1 VNPYTAELIGT
12 AILLLLGTGVVAN
25 VVLRQTKG
33 YAGGWIVISAG
44 WGFAVFAGVATADQY
59 SGAHLN
65 PAVTLG
71 LAAIGAFDW
80 VQVPGYI
87 GAQLLGAFLGS
98 TLAYLAY
105 YKHYAATDDPTAKLS
120 TFATVPAIR
129 APAWNLVT
137 EALATFVL
145 VLVCLYFTP
154 GTATVEGSDIPVGL
168 GSVGALPVA
177 FLVFGIG
184 LSLGGPTGYA
194 INPARDLGPRFAHAV
209 LPIPGK
215 GGSDWGYAW
224 VPVAGPLLGGL
235 LAAAVRLTAGG

>member
-1 VNPYTAELIGT
+1 MNPYVAELIGT

-25 VVLRQTKG
+25 VVLRGTKG
-33 YAGGWIVISAG
+33 HSGGWIVISAG

-65 PAVTLG
+65 PAVAVG
-71 LAAIGAFDW
+71 LAAAGTFDW
-80 VQVPGYI
+80 GQVPGYI
-87 GAQLLGAFLGS
+87 GAQLAGAFIGA

-105 YKHYAATDDPTAKLS
+105 YKHYAATDDPAAKLG
-120 TFATVPAIR
+120 TFATAPAIPS
-129 APAWNLVT
+129 AGWNVVT

-154 GTATVEGSDIPVGL
+154 GTAIVQGSDIPVGL

-194 INPARDLGPRFAHAV
+194 INPARDLAPRVAHAV

-224 VPVAGPLLGGL
+224 VPVVGPLLGGL
-235 LAAAVRLTAGG
+235 LAAGVRAVAGG